1 LNYNKA
7 IVAGRVSQA
16 PDLRSTSSGQPV
28 ATMGVA
34 TNRIWVDH
42 DGTKHEEAQF
52 HTVVIW
58 GKLAETSAAF
68 LTKGTTVLVEGR
80 IETRSWEDK
89 DGNTRKVTEIIA
101 ENIQF
106 GARPA
111 TSAPAAAK
119 PSAPKAAAVPSTE
132 DLPVINLDGDEE
144 DTGRSFTSAFADD
157 AKVEDEDV
165 PF

>member
-1 LNYNKA
+1 
-7 IVAGRVSQA
+7 
-16 PDLRSTSSGQPV
+16 
-28 ATMGVA
+28 MGVA

-106 GARPA
+106 GARPS

-144 DTGRSFTSAFADD
+144 DTGRSFTPAFDEP
-157 AKVEDEDV
+157 KVEDDDV

>member
-1 LNYNKA
+1 
-7 IVAGRVSQA
+7 
-16 PDLRSTSSGQPV
+16 
-28 ATMGVA
+28 MGVA
-34 TNRIWVDH
+34 TNRIWTDRE
-42 DGTKHEEAQF
+42 GKKHEEAQF
-52 HTVVIW
+52 HVVVIW

-80 IETRSWEDK
+80 LETRSWEDK
-89 DGNTRKVTEIIA
+89 DGNARKVTEIIA

-111 TSAPAAAK
+111 AAQSSEHATAAKKPAPAAK
-119 PSAPKAAAVPSTE
+119 E

-144 DTGRSFTSAFADD
+144 DTGRLFAPAFEDE
-157 AKVEDEDV
+157 KVEDEDV

>member
-1 LNYNKA
+1 VNYNKA
-7 IVAGRVSQA
+7 VIVGRVSQA
-16 PDLRSTSSGQPV
+16 PDLRSTSSGQSV

-111 TSAPAAAK
+111 TSVSTPEK
-119 PSAPKAAAVPSTE
+119 PSAPKHLAEAVAE

-144 DTGRSFTSAFADD
+144 DTGRSFTPAFGEE
-157 AKVEDEDV
+157 KVEDEDV

>member
-1 LNYNKA
+1 VNYNKA
-7 IVAGRVSQA
+7 IIVGRVSQA

-34 TNRIWVDH
+34 TNRVWVDRE
-42 DGTKHEEAQF
+42 GKKHEEAQF

-89 DGNTRKVTEIIA
+89 DGATRKVTEIIA

-111 TSAPAAAK
+111 TSTPTAEK
-119 PSAPKAAAVPSTE
+119 PSTPKHVAETVAE

-144 DTGRSFTSAFADD
+144 DTGRLLTAAFADD
-157 AKVEDEDV
+157 GKVEDDDV

>member
-7 IVAGRVSQA
+7 TVVGRVSQA

-34 TNRIWVDH
+34 TNRIGVDH
-42 DGTKHEEAQF
+42 DGKKHEEAQF

-80 IETRSWEDK
+80 LETRSWEDK

-111 TSAPAAAK
+111 TASSSAEQRSVAKTAAPA
-119 PSAPKAAAVPSTE
+119 E
-132 DLPVINLDGDEE
+132 DLPIINLDGDEE
-144 DTGRSFTSAFADD
+144 DTGKSFASAFDEP
-157 AKVEDEDV
+157 KVEDEDV